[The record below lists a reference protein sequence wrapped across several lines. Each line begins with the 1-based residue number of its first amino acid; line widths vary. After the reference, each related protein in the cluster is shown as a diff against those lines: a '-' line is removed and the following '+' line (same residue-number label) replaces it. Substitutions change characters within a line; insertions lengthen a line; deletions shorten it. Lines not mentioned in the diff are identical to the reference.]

1 MKRILAL
8 LLSFSFGIQAD
19 IALSSPKV
27 NVNEQGQFLIRFSVN
42 SDSSIRSK
50 DFVLNEYQSEI
61 PLEDNL
67 IAFTL
72 FEEEGDTDKFTIA
85 LGNDYPEDYFSF
97 QLVIKDQLKKNVFIF
112 LPSRYK
118 SFSRQPTYE
127 APKEALNTTIVTSSA
142 DQLIEES
149 LSESIQLIEDDLV
162 AIDSTNQDDGE
173 QEEQEEVI
181 IKSSE
186 ITTIWS
192 LASSITAEID
202 ADIYQVMW
210 AIFLANEAAFIDG
223 NINLVRADIDLVI
236 PADSVLSNISSS
248 FAKDSIQAM
257 NSSTQRIGVSKNM
270 KSILTLTAPK
280 DDIEIVPTTSEVI
293 EEIIEPIIQE
303 PKTVDLAN
311 LNPED
316 FIETN
321 SKTIE
326 LGAENE
332 SIEKLQEAAS
342 DESNAIGALDLLLV
356 GLAAL
361 VVGFVIAI
369 FYIQRNTKKSA
380 KTLEEDIYDFDNPAD
395 AGGIEVLPS
404 GLSVKN
410 DLDIQQLDLAMT
422 YIEMGNLDDAKAIL
436 EVLVN
441 STDNDNVKAEAELL
455 LLKT

>member
-1 MKRILAL
+1 MKRIVAFL
-8 LLSFSFGIQAD
+8 LTLSFGIQAD

-42 SDSSIRSK
+42 SDSAIRSK

-97 QLVIKDQLKKNVFIF
+97 QLVIKDELKKNVFIF

-118 SFSRQPTYE
+118 SFSRQPAYE
-127 APKEALNTTIVTSSA
+127 APKETLNTTIASSSA

-162 AIDSTNQDDGE
+162 TIDSSSQDVNE
-173 QEEQEEVI
+173 QEEEVI

-192 LASSITAEID
+192 LASSITAEVD

-257 NSSTQRIGVSKNM
+257 NSSTQRIGVSKNI

-280 DDIEIVPTTSEVI
+280 DDIEIVPTTSEAI

-332 SIEKLQEAAS
+332 PLEKLQEAAS
-342 DESNAIGALDLLLV
+342 VESNAIGALDLLLV

-369 FYIQRNTKKSA
+369 FYIQRNTKTSVSVI
-380 KTLEEDIYDFDNPAD
+380 EEDIYDFDNPAD
-395 AGGIEVLPS
+395 AGGIEGLPS

-410 DLDIQQLDLAMT
+410 DLDTQQLDLAMT
-422 YIEMGNLDDAKAIL
+422 YVEMGNLDDAKAIL
-436 EVLVN
+436 EALVN
-441 STDNDNVKAEAELL
+441 STDDDNLKAEAELL

>member
-1 MKRILAL
+1 MKRILAFL
-8 LLSFSFGIQAD
+8 LTLSFGIQAD

-42 SDSSIRSK
+42 SDSTIRSK

-97 QLVIKDQLKKNVFIF
+97 QLVIKDELKKNVFIF

-118 SFSRQPTYE
+118 SFSRQPAYE
-127 APKEALNTTIVTSSA
+127 APKETLNTTIASSSA

-162 AIDSTNQDDGE
+162 TIDSSSQDVNE
-173 QEEQEEVI
+173 QEEEVI

-192 LASSITAEID
+192 LASSITAEVD

-257 NSSTQRIGVSKNM
+257 NSSTQRIGVSKNI

-332 SIEKLQEAAS
+332 PLEKLQEAAS
-342 DESNAIGALDLLLV
+342 VESNAIGALDLLLV

-369 FYIQRNTKKSA
+369 FYIQRNTKTSVSVI
-380 KTLEEDIYDFDNPAD
+380 EEDIYDFDNPAD
-395 AGGIEVLPS
+395 EGGIEGLPS

-410 DLDIQQLDLAMT
+410 DLDTQQLDLAMT
-422 YIEMGNLDDAKAIL
+422 YVEMGNLDDAKAIL
-436 EVLVN
+436 EALVN
-441 STDNDNVKAEAELL
+441 STDDDNLKAEAELL

>member
-1 MKRILAL
+1 MKRIVAFL
-8 LLSFSFGIQAD
+8 LTLSFGIQAD

-42 SDSSIRSK
+42 SDSAIRSK

-97 QLVIKDQLKKNVFIF
+97 QLVIKDELKKNVFIF

-118 SFSRQPTYE
+118 SFSRQPAYE
-127 APKEALNTTIVTSSA
+127 APKETLNTTIASSSA

-162 AIDSTNQDDGE
+162 TIDSSSQDVNE
-173 QEEQEEVI
+173 QEEEVI

-192 LASSITAEID
+192 LASSITAEVD

-257 NSSTQRIGVSKNM
+257 NSSTQRIGVSKNI

-332 SIEKLQEAAS
+332 PLEKLQEAAS
-342 DESNAIGALDLLLV
+342 VESNAIGALDLLLV

-369 FYIQRNTKKSA
+369 FYIQRNTKTSVSVI
-380 KTLEEDIYDFDNPAD
+380 EEDIYDFDNPAD
-395 AGGIEVLPS
+395 AGGIEGVPS

-410 DLDIQQLDLAMT
+410 DLDTQQLDLAMT
-422 YIEMGNLDDAKAIL
+422 YVEMGNLDDAKAIL
-436 EVLVN
+436 EALVN
-441 STDNDNVKAEAELL
+441 STDDDNLKAEAELL

>member
-42 SDSSIRSK
+42 SDSAIRSK

-97 QLVIKDQLKKNVFIF
+97 QLVIKDELKKNVFIF

-118 SFSRQPTYE
+118 SFSRQPAYE
-127 APKEALNTTIVTSSA
+127 APKVTLNTKIASSSA

-162 AIDSTNQDDGE
+162 TIDSSSQDVNE
-173 QEEQEEVI
+173 QEEEVI

-192 LASSITAEID
+192 LASSITAEVD

-332 SIEKLQEAAS
+332 PLEKLQEAAS

>member
-1 MKRILAL
+1 MKRIVAFL
-8 LLSFSFGIQAD
+8 LTLSFGIQAD

-42 SDSSIRSK
+42 SDSAIRSK

-97 QLVIKDQLKKNVFIF
+97 QLVIKDELKKNVFIF

-118 SFSRQPTYE
+118 SFSRQPAYE
-127 APKEALNTTIVTSSA
+127 APKETLNTTIASSSA

-162 AIDSTNQDDGE
+162 TIDSSSQDVNE
-173 QEEQEEVI
+173 QEEEVI

-192 LASSITAEID
+192 LASSITAEVD

-257 NSSTQRIGVSKNM
+257 NSSTQRIGVSKNI

-332 SIEKLQEAAS
+332 PLEKLQEAAS
-342 DESNAIGALDLLLV
+342 VESNAIGALDLLLV

-369 FYIQRNTKKSA
+369 FYIQRNTKTSVSVI
-380 KTLEEDIYDFDNPAD
+380 EEDIYDFDNPAD
-395 AGGIEVLPS
+395 EGGIEGLPS

-410 DLDIQQLDLAMT
+410 DLDTQQLDLAMT
-422 YIEMGNLDDAKAIL
+422 YVEMGNLDDAKAIL
-436 EVLVN
+436 EALGN
-441 STDNDNVKAEAELL
+441 STNDDNLKAEAELL

>member
-8 LLSFSFGIQAD
+8 LLSFSFSIQAD

-42 SDSSIRSK
+42 SDSAIRSK

-97 QLVIKDQLKKNVFIF
+97 QLVIKDELKKNVFIF

-118 SFSRQPTYE
+118 SFSRQPAYE
-127 APKEALNTTIVTSSA
+127 APKETLNTTIASSSA

-162 AIDSTNQDDGE
+162 TIDSSSQDVNE
-173 QEEQEEVI
+173 QEEEVI

-192 LASSITAEID
+192 LASSITAEVD

-257 NSSTQRIGVSKNM
+257 NSSTQRIGVSKNI

-332 SIEKLQEAAS
+332 PLEKLQEAAS
-342 DESNAIGALDLLLV
+342 VESNAIGALDLLLV

-369 FYIQRNTKKSA
+369 FYIQRNTKTSVSVI
-380 KTLEEDIYDFDNPAD
+380 EEDIYDFDNPAD
-395 AGGIEVLPS
+395 AGGIEGLPS

-410 DLDIQQLDLAMT
+410 DLDTQQLDLAMT
-422 YIEMGNLDDAKAIL
+422 YVEMGNLDDAKAIL
-436 EVLVN
+436 EALVN
-441 STDNDNVKAEAELL
+441 STDDDNLKAEAELL

>member
-27 NVNEQGQFLIRFSVN
+27 SVNEQGQFLIRFSVN
-42 SDSSIRSK
+42 SDSAIRSK

-97 QLVIKDQLKKNVFIF
+97 QLVIKDELKKNVFIF

-118 SFSRQPTYE
+118 SFSRQPAYE
-127 APKEALNTTIVTSSA
+127 APKVTLNTKIASSSA

-162 AIDSTNQDDGE
+162 TIDSSSQDVNE
-173 QEEQEEVI
+173 QEEEAI

-192 LASSITAEID
+192 LASSITAEVD

-257 NSSTQRIGVSKNM
+257 NSSTQRIGVSKNI

-332 SIEKLQEAAS
+332 PLEKLQEAAS
-342 DESNAIGALDLLLV
+342 VESNAIGALDLLLV

-369 FYIQRNTKKSA
+369 FYIQRNTKTSVSVI
-380 KTLEEDIYDFDNPAD
+380 EEDIYDFDNPAD
-395 AGGIEVLPS
+395 EGGIEGLPS

-410 DLDIQQLDLAMT
+410 DLDTQQLDLAMT
-422 YIEMGNLDDAKAIL
+422 YVEMGNLDDAKAIL
-436 EVLVN
+436 EALVN
-441 STDNDNVKAEAELL
+441 STDDDNLKAEAELL

>member
-42 SDSSIRSK
+42 SDSAIRSK

-97 QLVIKDQLKKNVFIF
+97 QLVIKDELKKNVFIF

-118 SFSRQPTYE
+118 SFSRQPAYE
-127 APKEALNTTIVTSSA
+127 APKVTLNTKIASSSA

-162 AIDSTNQDDGE
+162 TIDSSSQDVNE
-173 QEEQEEVI
+173 QEEEAI

-192 LASSITAEID
+192 LASSITAEVD

-257 NSSTQRIGVSKNM
+257 NSSTQRIGVSKNI

-326 LGAENE
+326 LGSENE
-332 SIEKLQEAAS
+332 PLEKLQEAAS

-380 KTLEEDIYDFDNPAD
+380 KNLEEDIYDFDNPAD

>member
-42 SDSSIRSK
+42 SDSAIRSK

-97 QLVIKDQLKKNVFIF
+97 QLVIKDELKKNVFIF

-118 SFSRQPTYE
+118 SFSRQPAYE
-127 APKEALNTTIVTSSA
+127 APKETLNTTIASSSA

-162 AIDSTNQDDGE
+162 TIDSSSQDVNE
-173 QEEQEEVI
+173 QEEEVI

-192 LASSITAEID
+192 LASSITAEVD

-223 NINLVRADIDLVI
+223 NINLVRADIELVL
-236 PADSVLSNISSS
+236 PADSDLSSICSS
-248 FAKDSIQAM
+248 FAKDRIHAI
-257 NSSTQRIGVSKNM
+257 NSSTQIIRVSKKI
-270 KSILTLTAPK
+270 KSILTFTAPK
-280 DDIEIVPTTSEVI
+280 DDIEIVPTISEVI
-293 EEIIEPIIQE
+293 EEIIAPIIPE

-332 SIEKLQEAAS
+332 PLEKLQEAAS

-369 FYIQRNTKKSA
+369 FYIQRNTKTSVSVI
-380 KTLEEDIYDFDNPAD
+380 EEDIYDFDNPAD
-395 AGGIEVLPS
+395 AGGIEGLAS

-410 DLDIQQLDLAMT
+410 DLDTQQLDLAMT
-422 YIEMGNLDDAKAIL
+422 YVEMGNLDDAKAIL
-436 EVLVN
+436 EALVN
-441 STDNDNVKAEAELL
+441 STDDDNLKAEAELL

>member
-1 MKRILAL
+1 MKRIVAFL
-8 LLSFSFGIQAD
+8 LTLSFGIQAD

-42 SDSSIRSK
+42 SDSAIRSK

-97 QLVIKDQLKKNVFIF
+97 QLVIKDELKKNVFIF

-118 SFSRQPTYE
+118 SFSRQSSYE
-127 APKEALNTTIVTSSA
+127 APKETLNTTIASSSA

-162 AIDSTNQDDGE
+162 TIDSSSQDVNE
-173 QEEQEEVI
+173 QEEEVI

-192 LASSITAEID
+192 LASSITAEVD

-257 NSSTQRIGVSKNM
+257 NSSTQRIGVSKNI

-303 PKTVDLAN
+303 PKTEDLAN

-395 AGGIEVLPS
+395 AGGIEGLPS

-410 DLDIQQLDLAMT
+410 DLDTQQLDLAMT
-422 YIEMGNLDDAKAIL
+422 YVEMGNLDDAKAIL
-436 EVLVN
+436 EALVN
-441 STDNDNVKAEAELL
+441 STDDDNLKAEAELL

>member
-1 MKRILAL
+1 MKRIVAFL
-8 LLSFSFGIQAD
+8 LTLSFGIQAD

-42 SDSSIRSK
+42 SDSAIRSK

-97 QLVIKDQLKKNVFIF
+97 QLVIKDELKKNVFIF

-118 SFSRQPTYE
+118 SFSRQPAYE
-127 APKEALNTTIVTSSA
+127 APKETLNTTIASSSA

-162 AIDSTNQDDGE
+162 TIDSSSQDVNE
-173 QEEQEEVI
+173 QEEEVI

-192 LASSITAEID
+192 LASSITAEVD

-223 NINLVRADIDLVI
+223 NINLVRADIDLII

-257 NSSTQRIGVSKNM
+257 NSSTQRIGVSKNI

-332 SIEKLQEAAS
+332 PLEKLQEAAS
-342 DESNAIGALDLLLV
+342 VESNTIGALDLLLV

-369 FYIQRNTKKSA
+369 FYIQRNTKTSVSVI
-380 KTLEEDIYDFDNPAD
+380 EEDIYDFDNPAD
-395 AGGIEVLPS
+395 AGGIEGLPS

-410 DLDIQQLDLAMT
+410 DLDTQQLDLAMT
-422 YIEMGNLDDAKAIL
+422 YVEMGNLDDAKAIL
-436 EVLVN
+436 EALVN
-441 STDNDNVKAEAELL
+441 STDDDNLKAEAELL

>member
-1 MKRILAL
+1 MKRIVAFL
-8 LLSFSFGIQAD
+8 LTLSFGIQAD

-42 SDSSIRSK
+42 SDSAIRSK

-97 QLVIKDQLKKNVFIF
+97 QLVIKDELKKNVFIF

-118 SFSRQPTYE
+118 SFSRQPAYE
-127 APKEALNTTIVTSSA
+127 APKETLNTTIASSSA

-162 AIDSTNQDDGE
+162 TIDSNSQDVNE
-173 QEEQEEVI
+173 QEEEVI

-192 LASSITAEID
+192 LASSITAEVD

-257 NSSTQRIGVSKNM
+257 NSSTQRIGVSKNI

-332 SIEKLQEAAS
+332 PLEKLQEAAS
-342 DESNAIGALDLLLV
+342 VESNAIGALDLLLV

-361 VVGFVIAI
+361 VIGFVIAI
-369 FYIQRNTKKSA
+369 FYIQRNTKTSVSVI
-380 KTLEEDIYDFDNPAD
+380 EEDIYDFDNPAD
-395 AGGIEVLPS
+395 AGGIEGLPS

-410 DLDIQQLDLAMT
+410 DLDTQQLDLAMT
-422 YIEMGNLDDAKAIL
+422 YVEMGNLDDAKAIL
-436 EVLVN
+436 EALVN
-441 STDNDNVKAEAELL
+441 STDDDNLKAEAELL

>member
-1 MKRILAL
+1 MKRILAFL
-8 LLSFSFGIQAD
+8 LTLSFGIQAD

-42 SDSSIRSK
+42 SDSAIRSK

-97 QLVIKDQLKKNVFIF
+97 QLVIKDELKKNVFIF

-118 SFSRQPTYE
+118 SFSRQSAYE
-127 APKEALNTTIVTSSA
+127 APKVTLNTTIASSSA

-162 AIDSTNQDDGE
+162 TIDSSSQDVNE
-173 QEEQEEVI
+173 QEEEVI

-192 LASSITAEID
+192 LASSITAEVD

-257 NSSTQRIGVSKNM
+257 NSSTQRIGGSKNI

-332 SIEKLQEAAS
+332 PLEKLQEAAS
-342 DESNAIGALDLLLV
+342 VESNAIGALDLLLV

-369 FYIQRNTKKSA
+369 FYIQRNTKTSVSVI
-380 KTLEEDIYDFDNPAD
+380 EEDIYDFDNPAD
-395 AGGIEVLPS
+395 AGGIEGLPS

-410 DLDIQQLDLAMT
+410 DLDTQQLDLAMT
-422 YIEMGNLDDAKAIL
+422 YVEMGNLDDAKAIL
-436 EVLVN
+436 EALVN
-441 STDNDNVKAEAELL
+441 STDDDNLKAEAELL

>member
-1 MKRILAL
+1 MKRIVAFL
-8 LLSFSFGIQAD
+8 LTLSFGIQAD

-42 SDSSIRSK
+42 SDSAIRSK

-97 QLVIKDQLKKNVFIF
+97 QLVIKDELKKNVFIF

-118 SFSRQPTYE
+118 SFSRQSSYE
-127 APKEALNTTIVTSSA
+127 APKETLNTTIASSSA

-149 LSESIQLIEDDLV
+149 LSESIQLIEEDLD
-162 AIDSTNQDDGE
+162 AIDSSGQDVDE

-192 LASSITAEID
+192 LASSITAEVD

-257 NSSTQRIGVSKNM
+257 NSSTQRIGVSKNI

-332 SIEKLQEAAS
+332 PLEKLQEAAS

-369 FYIQRNTKKSA
+369 FYIQRNTKTSVSVI
-380 KTLEEDIYDFDNPAD
+380 EEDIYDFDNPAD
-395 AGGIEVLPS
+395 AGGIEGLPS

-410 DLDIQQLDLAMT
+410 DLDTQQLDLAMT